1 MSLAQ
6 QLSVIEVKF
15 GNVLLSYYNFVHFA
29 KYASNV
35 CKPTLDGAL
44 KANYRE
50 CINCALYKKNR
61 ISKKTRGIAEKIVYK
76 NKEYWKHSNNLKNC
90 K

>member
-6 QLSVIEVKF
+6 QLFVIEVKF

-50 CINCALYKKNR
+50 CINCALYKKIEYQKR
-61 ISKKTRGIAEKIVYK
+61 LVALLKKIVYK
-76 NKEYWKHSNNLKNC
+76 NKEY
-90 K
+90 